1 MLATKPTKSHENKNY
16 LSCFFVGFVA
26 IIKILES
33 DYMTLKRLTSITSY
47 PLKQNGFTLLE
58 TLVAMMILSIALVII
73 FQQFS
78 GALNAGHI
86 SESYTHAVWHAREK
100 MDELLLYE
108 TLSEDIQ
115 EGDFEDEYRWRYQI
129 EQVKSDSGL
138 NLEGSAPFM
147 ITVWV
152 SWEQG
157 RNTKQMDIST
167 LTLAKSPN
175 I

>member
-1 MLATKPTKSHENKNY
+1 M
-16 LSCFFVGFVA
+16 
-26 IIKILES
+26 
-33 DYMTLKRLTSITSY
+33 
-47 PLKQNGFTLLE
+47 E

-86 SESYTHAVWHAREK
+86 SESYTRAVWHAREK
-100 MDELLLYE
+100 MDELLLSE
-108 TLSEDIQ
+108 TLSQEIQ
-115 EGDFEDEYRWRYQI
+115 QGDFGDGYRWRYRI
-129 EQVKSDSGL
+129 EPAASDSPL
-138 NLEGSAPFM
+138 NLEGLATFT

-152 SWEQG
+152 NWEQG

-167 LTLAKSPN
+167 LTLATSPN

>member
-1 MLATKPTKSHENKNY
+1 
-16 LSCFFVGFVA
+16 
-26 IIKILES
+26 
-33 DYMTLKRLTSITSY
+33 MTLKQSSSLSSNKHAQR
-47 PLKQNGFTLLE
+47 QNGFTLLE

-86 SESYTHAVWHAREK
+86 SESYTRAVWHAREK

-115 EGDFEDEYRWRYQI
+115 KGDFEDEYRWRYRI
-129 EQVKSDSGL
+129 ELAASDSPL
-138 NLEGSAPFM
+138 NLDGLAAFA

-167 LTLAKSPN
+167 LILTKAPN

>member
-1 MLATKPTKSHENKNY
+1 M
-16 LSCFFVGFVA
+16 
-26 IIKILES
+26 
-33 DYMTLKRLTSITSY
+33 
-47 PLKQNGFTLLE
+47 E
-58 TLVAMMILSIALVII
+58 TLVAMMILSIALVVI

-78 GALNAGHI
+78 AALNAGHI
-86 SESYTHAVWHAREK
+86 SESYTRAVWHAREK

-115 EGDFEDEYRWRYQI
+115 EGDFEDEYRWRYRI

-157 RNTKQMDIST
+157 RNTKQVDIST
-167 LTLAKSPN
+167 LALAKSPN